1 MPHSHITW
9 IYTWITELL
18 TELKAL
24 HRARSSKLGSVFQ
37 HPPYKNIKIFVMS
50 SSNLLIIQSNPV
62 NTGVRRRPG
71 PVTATF
77 SNFRGGLLPEVC
89 STEFD
94 ILSIRAF
101 SDHAIRHIL
110 YYVYGQ
116 DFQPG
121 VGGGGVL
128 PTMAFSGRLRPKGV
142 SFSGLGYMKEC
153 GIHY

>member
-1 MPHSHITW
+1 MYLDISRKFH
-9 IYTWITELL
+9 
-18 TELKAL
+18 
-24 HRARSSKLGSVFQ
+24 LGSFRK
-37 HPPYKNIKIFVMS
+37 HRLWFEGIAIF
-50 SSNLLIIQSNPV
+50 
-62 NTGVRRRPG
+62 
-71 PVTATF
+71 
-77 SNFRGGLLPEVC
+77 LLPEVC

-116 DFQPG
+116 E
-121 VGGGGVL
+121 GGGGV
-128 PTMAFSGRLRPKGV
+128 PPMMAFSGRLRPKGV

>member
-71 PVTATF
+71 VRF
-77 SNFRGGLLPEVC
+77 SKVPMINGPGKLSPFTLKIEV
-89 STEFD
+89 
-94 ILSIRAF
+94 SI
-101 SDHAIRHIL
+101 
-110 YYVYGQ
+110 
-116 DFQPG
+116 
-121 VGGGGVL
+121 VL
-128 PTMAFSGRLRPKGV
+128 HLT
-142 SFSGLGYMKEC
+142 
-153 GIHY
+153 

>member
-1 MPHSHITW
+1 MYLDISWKFH
-9 IYTWITELL
+9 
-18 TELKAL
+18 
-24 HRARSSKLGSVFQ
+24 LGSFRK
-37 HPPYKNIKIFVMS
+37 HRLWFEGIAIF
-50 SSNLLIIQSNPV
+50 
-62 NTGVRRRPG
+62 
-71 PVTATF
+71 
-77 SNFRGGLLPEVC
+77 LLPEVC

-121 VGGGGVL
+121 VGGGGVV
-128 PTMAFSGRLRPKGV
+128 PTMAFLGRLRPKGV

>member
-1 MPHSHITW
+1 MYLDISRKFH
-9 IYTWITELL
+9 
-18 TELKAL
+18 
-24 HRARSSKLGSVFQ
+24 LGSFRK
-37 HPPYKNIKIFVMS
+37 HRLWFEGIAIFLV
-50 SSNLLIIQSNPV
+50 
-62 NTGVRRRPG
+62 
-71 PVTATF
+71 
-77 SNFRGGLLPEVC
+77 PEVC

-116 DFQPG
+116 DFQLG

-128 PTMAFSGRLRPKGV
+128 PMMAYTGRFRPKGV